1 MPGSVLTSY
10 NQDCQEKYQQPQI
23 CRWYHS
29 NDRKWRG
36 TKNLLRVC
44 EESEKSGL
52 KFNIEKSK
60 IMATGPI
67 TSWQIYREK
76 VETVTD
82 FLFLGSKI
90 TANGDFSHEI
100 KRCLL
105 LGRKAVTNLHS
116 ILKCR
121 DITLL
126 TKVCI
131 VKAIVFPV
139 VMYGC
144 ESWTIKKDECWRIDA
159 SELWCWSRLLRIP
172 WTSRRSNQSILKE
185 TNPQYSLEGLMLKLL
200 YSGPWHEE
208 PTHWKRPWCWERL
221 KAGREGDDRR
231 WNGWMTSPIQ
241 WTWV

>member
-100 KRCLL
+100 QRPLL
-105 LGRKAVTNLHS
+105 LRIKAMTNLDS
-116 ILKCR
+116 ILKSR
-121 DITLL
+121 NITSPA
-126 TKVCI
+126 KVHI
-131 VKAIVFPV
+131 VKAVVFLV
-139 VMYGC
+139 IMYGC
-144 ESWTIKKDECWRIDA
+144 ESWIINKAECWRIDA
-159 SELWCWSRLLRIP
+159 FKLWCWRRLLDSKI
-172 WTSRRSNQSILKE
+172 
-185 TNPQYSLEGLMLKLL
+185 KLL
-200 YSGPWHEE
+200 LLLLCHFS
-208 PTHWKRPWCWERL
+208 RVRL
-221 KAGREGDDRR
+221 CA
-231 WNGWMTSPIQ
+231 T
-241 WTWV
+241 T